1 MDERVQ
7 EQLRTKFNLKQ
18 KRDVAKSLNQT
29 VEQVNSATEAIDK
42 DSLGFF
48 MLWGVVF
55 SLVFL
60 GIVLETIKKYSAKKV
75 FFSKIKTIK

>member
-1 MDERVQ
+1 
-7 EQLRTKFNLKQ
+7 LHW
-18 KRDVAKSLNQT
+18 KRAANKSLNQT

-42 DSLGFF
+42 DALGFY

-60 GIVLETIKKYSAKKV
+60 GIVLESIKKYSAKKV
-75 FFSKIKTIK
+75 LLSKLN

>member
-1 MDERVQ
+1 M
-7 EQLRTKFNLKQ
+7 
-18 KRDVAKSLNQT
+18 AKSLNQT

>member
-1 MDERVQ
+1 M
-7 EQLRTKFNLKQ
+7 
-18 KRDVAKSLNQT
+18 NQT

-42 DSLGFF
+42 DALGFY

-60 GIVLETIKKYSAKKV
+60 GIVLESIKKYSAKKV
-75 FFSKIKTIK
+75 VLSKLN